1 MEETT
6 LLVEID
12 DLHRLREKSASF
24 LLVLKVWMK
33 TCLENSG
40 ELTGGNV
47 GVDVQDLTLGVLS
60 QTGQDGQASCLNGSL
75 DGSLVDTGNLADETI
90 LGLVEVVGG
99 ENTGRDGSSTGT
111 ETLKGSGELEVLLEE
126 NSL

>member
-1 MEETT
+1 
-6 LLVEID
+6 
-12 DLHRLREKSASF
+12 
-24 LLVLKVWMK
+24 MK

-47 GVDVQDLTLGVLS
+47 GIDVQDLTLGVLS

-75 DGSLVDTGNLADETI
+75 DGGLVDTGNLADETI
-90 LGLVEVVGG
+90 LGLVEVVSS

-111 ETLKGSGELEVLLEE
+111 ETLKRSGELEILLEE